1 MGTDPLALAEPSAGK
16 AVGVVGTTPIEPDGT
31 WQQRDR
37 WLTVAAVGGAVLV
50 GAVVAAA
57 KGADP
62 YRGFLGVAY
71 LAVLALLAVGDVRTR
86 RAPNRVVYPAL
97 AVAVAASLLLGQA
110 GAIEALLGAGAAFLV
125 MLVVALLG
133 RGAMGYGDVKVGTL
147 CGLAV
152 GLHGVVPLLVITA
165 LSSAAVAG
173 VLLALRIRKRTDSLP
188 FVPFLG
194 GATVMAMTFY
204 PLYLWG

>member
-1 MGTDPLALAEPSAGK
+1 VAG
-16 AVGVVGTTPIEPDGT
+16 AI
-31 WQQRDR
+31 
-37 WLTVAAVGGAVLV
+37 LL
-50 GAVVAAA
+50 GAVVAGA

-62 YRGFLGVAY
+62 YRGLLGVGY
-71 LAVLALLAVGDVRTR
+71 LAVLALLAVGDVQTR
-86 RAPNRVVYPAL
+86 RAPNRIVYPAL
-97 AVAVAASLLLGQA
+97 AVAVVSSLLLGQA
-110 GAIEALLGAGAAFLV
+110 GAIEALLGAAAAFLV
-125 MLVVALLG
+125 MLIVALLG
-133 RGAMGYGDVKVGTL
+133 RGAMGYGDVKVGAL

-188 FVPFLG
+188 FVPFLA
-194 GATVMAMTFY
+194 GAAALSMTSY